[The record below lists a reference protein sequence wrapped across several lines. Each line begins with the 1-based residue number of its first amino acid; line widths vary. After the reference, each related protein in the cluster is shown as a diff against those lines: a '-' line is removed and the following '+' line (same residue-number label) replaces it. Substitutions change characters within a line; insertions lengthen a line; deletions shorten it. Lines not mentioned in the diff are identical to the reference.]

1 MSEIP
6 DSFLQLRRLE
16 QQLASAQQAANTVES
31 LVGDFTELGERLAE
45 VVSLYEKSLTLL
57 HQHEQQFSCLL
68 EEAREKLATF
78 ERDGARL
85 VAQAQRTVS
94 RLEQEHEERWRM
106 ARALSEELVARFQGL
121 EQNWQ
126 ELVRHYSESLG
137 SVKAD
142 IAQLR
147 DSLTTLEGRVG
158 QLETVDERLVTRLER
173 AERRLRGALLMAGA
187 GLGLGAIGIVIGC
200 LAIVALLG

>member
-1 MSEIP
+1 MSESP

-16 QQLASAQQAANTVES
+16 QQLVSAQQAAETVES
-31 LVGDFTELGERLAE
+31 LVGEFTELGERLAQ
-45 VVSLYEKSLTLL
+45 VVSLYEESLALL
-57 HQHEQQFSCLL
+57 HQHEQRFSSLL
-68 EEAREKLATF
+68 EEAGEKLATV
-78 ERDGARL
+78 ERDSARL

-106 ARALSEELVARFQGL
+106 VQGLSEELTTRVQDL
-121 EQNWQ
+121 ERNWQ

-158 QLETVDERLVTRLER
+158 QLETVDDGLVAQLER
-173 AERRLRGALLMAGA
+173 AERRLRGARLMAGT
-187 GLGLGAIGIVIGC
+187 GIGIGAIGIVIGC